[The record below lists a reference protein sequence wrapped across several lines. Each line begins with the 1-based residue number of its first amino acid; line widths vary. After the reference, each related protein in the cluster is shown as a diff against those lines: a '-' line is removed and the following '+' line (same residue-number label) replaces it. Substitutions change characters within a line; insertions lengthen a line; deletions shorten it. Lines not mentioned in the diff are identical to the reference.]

1 MFFWGYLFWFYSNSR
16 NWNTC
21 KNDSMVALFIPGD
34 NHLFPQ
40 NNCCNKPVLNSEF
53 DWRKYKIYNSCKKRR
68 SVGWL
73 IYIQQNGLSKWS
85 ISSKRFTRQFILI
98 DSTLICRVYYCFT
111 KSNFKDVFQFQIRR
125 STWVKLI
132 FAISDYFQK

>member
-1 MFFWGYLFWFYSNSR
+1 MSDLRFCVVSTRKLQLGFVAHSFNLLLILLRKKVPPFSSCNKENGFIQNWQSTIKHFLVCINYFLLNVFLGVFVWFYFNSR

-53 DWRKYKIYNSCKKRR
+53 DLRKYKIYSFRKKR
-68 SVGWL
+68 
-73 IYIQQNGLSKWS
+73 NGQW
-85 ISSKRFTRQFILI
+85 
-98 DSTLICRVYYCFT
+98 D
-111 KSNFKDVFQFQIRR
+111 D
-125 STWVKLI
+125 
-132 FAISDYFQK
+132 